1 VHGLG
6 QSYGQCGHDLR
17 LTKVK
22 NSAGVVA
29 FTFSSG
35 VHLMSFT
42 LCVTMNWLLDATAHS
57 KTMSSSGS
65 RPAGAGGGGGAGA
78 RSQPAKLSLDHG
90 PDAALAAPAAAV
102 PGRGAGGEGGLV
114 RGGLAVISDQL
125 KQLKK

>member
-1 VHGLG
+1 MHGLG

-22 NSAGVVA
+22 NSADVVA

-35 VHLMSFT
+35 VRLMSFT

-78 RSQPAKLSLDHG
+78 RSQPAKLSLDHVML
-90 PDAALAAPAAAV
+90 PWPRLLLLCLAAV
-102 PGRGAGGEGGLV
+102 
-114 RGGLAVISDQL
+114 LAVKEDW
-125 KQLKK
+125 